1 MKQINARSWGFI
13 LPADWPNVEEILK
26 LVTEL
31 SVKHYYILHDSD
43 FDIETGEL
51 KKAHYHVI
59 MSFKTPRNLKTIINY
74 FSAYEQF
81 KPNSFERIRNI
92 NGAKRYLIHLDD
104 GDKHRYDV
112 SEVHTNDKNLVDQLI
127 ENTSIWEKSTIMV
140 DAYLNPPPTLK
151 EFMELHKPLLA
162 KMNAYQ
168 CAVMTRNYIYDFERL
183 RRNRGRL
190 TTPPAPTIVRG
201 GAGKAE

>member
-1 MKQINARSWGFI
+1 MNNISSRSWGFI
-13 LPADWPNVEEILK
+13 LPAEWPNVDDILK

-59 MSFKTPRNLKTIINY
+59 MSFKTPRKLRTITNY

-92 NGAKRYLIHLDD
+92 TGAKRYLIHLDD

-112 SEVHTNDKNLVDQLI
+112 SEVVTNDRNLADMLI
-127 ENTSIWEKSTIMV
+127 DNASRLEKRDMMV
-140 DAYLNPPPTLK
+140 QAYRNPPATLE
-151 EFMELHKPLLA
+151 EFIELHNPLFVN
-162 KMNAYQ
+162 MNGYQ
-168 CAVMTRNYIYDFERL
+168 TLIATRHLMYDYERL
-183 RRNRGRL
+183 RRNGSL
-190 TTPPAPTIVRG
+190 TNPPPQHIAG
-201 GAGKAE
+201 GDGKAK

>member
-1 MKQINARSWGFI
+1 MNNLSSRSWGFI
-13 LPADWPNVEEILK
+13 LPAEWPNVDDILK

-43 FDIETGEL
+43 FDKETGEL

-59 MSFKTPRNLKTIINY
+59 MSFKTPRKLRTITNY

-112 SEVHTNDKNLVDQLI
+112 SEVVTNDKNLADMLI
-127 ENTSIWEKSTIMV
+127 DNASRLEKRDMMV
-140 DAYLNPPPTLK
+140 QAYKNPPATLE
-151 EFMELHKPLLA
+151 EFIELHNPLFVN
-162 KMNAYQ
+162 MNGYQ
-168 CAVMTRNYIYDFERL
+168 TLIATRHLMYDYERL
-183 RRNRGRL
+183 RRNGSL
-190 TTPPAPTIVRG
+190 TPPPAPSIDRG